1 MLSKLLFHGSVT
13 SGLFVLFLWF
23 AGCVLAFVFGFIG
36 VLFVLSW
43 SVYGLVCMMVFCLC
57 VI

>member
-23 AGCVLAFVFGFIG
+23 SCCVLGFVFGFIG